1 MQKVDDG
8 TRLVQLAVAG
18 MCSAGRSLEV
28 LTVGV
33 DIGPAEAAQPN
44 LEDDVHDQTGAWP
57 AAKVPSSL
65 GRWGYK
71 EQIEEGPSLESMDAQ
86 AKSGAKEVVL
96 AAFLVA
102 DIWLYVLR
110 WSHAYSAVHR
120 RQRQSIAGIRL
131 CVRVSSH
138 SYLAGHRR

>member
-1 MQKVDDG
+1 MDDG
-8 TRLVQLAVAG
+8 ARLVELAVAG

-33 DIGPAEAAQPN
+33 DIGPAEAAQQN
-44 LEDDVHDQTGAWP
+44 LEDEVHDQTGAWP
-57 AAKVPSSL
+57 AAKVLSSQ

-71 EQIEEGPSLESMDAQ
+71 EQIEEGPSLEPMNAQ
-86 AKSGAKEVVL
+86 AKSDAKEEVL

-110 WSHAYSAVHR
+110 WSHANSAVHR
-120 RQRQSIAGIRL
+120 RQRKSIAGMRL
-131 CVRVSSH
+131 CVRV
-138 SYLAGHRR
+138 

>member
-1 MQKVDDG
+1 MDDG
-8 TRLVQLAVAG
+8 TRLVELVVAG

-33 DIGPAEAAQPN
+33 DIGPAEAAQQN
-44 LEDDVHDQTGAWP
+44 LEDEVHDQTGAWP
-57 AAKVPSSL
+57 A
-65 GRWGYK
+65 YK
-71 EQIEEGPSLESMDAQ
+71 EQIEEGPSLESMEAQ

-110 WSHAYSAVHR
+110 WSHAHSAVHR
-120 RQRQSIAGIRL
+120 RQRKSIAGIQF